1 MAVSTQTKQ
10 LLQELYIFATG
21 QAANTSE
28 MAMIEALVGENG
40 NLDNINKLIDTYI
53 NQKAQ
58 QHGVVGMVKILA
70 NNGMGV
76 TLTDAEANAAIAD
89 FSAAGLTTWSSLFQW
104 AAANESIYGVTL
116 TNRGDAASYFTDAL
130 AKSDKTDL
138 FAGTSINTAVSNLL
152 KTISG
157 TLTSVS
163 TAQQGLDEL
172 AARLTENGLTS
183 AVVDGYL
190 AGATIFADANG
201 NGVLDPDTEWSAT
214 TDENGNYVLPV
225 NLPAGSLIAFGGTDL
240 LTGQAFQGVLSAPAG
255 STVVTPLTSMIQ
267 ALLENDPDTDIA
279 TATNNVRS
287 ALNLPDDVDLQT
299 YDPIAVL
306 NNSSASDADK
316 AKALAIQNVSLQVA
330 NVLTQAGNALSAAN
344 GATTLQSA
352 TGAVTKALAAALSG
366 GSAFDL
372 GNQSSLSSVLNS
384 AANASASP
392 LTPDQI
398 NQITTVTAQSN
409 AAAASATTITALAKV
424 AVVAQGSAT
433 TAIINGTTNNT
444 LDSTVI
450 NFTGANFTNSVN
462 AATPAN
468 VPGSTTTPDP
478 TPTPTPTPPATT
490 FLATLDS
497 SGLSNVVSFSGTATG
512 EITISFTTT
521 GASTKDATFTRAG
534 ISATKLTNY
543 DGSAVTVTIAN
554 GQSLSSDAANLTNL
568 GALSG
573 AGNVIVTGTPSIN
586 ELSGINVSGLT
597 GTLTYS
603 HVTDVANKLDQA
615 SDSIYENT
623 AVNVT
628 VTDGDTASIAQL
640 NQIDAL
646 WGTVTPQRVTDI
658 ANNLDEAAD
667 SLFEN
672 TTINVTVTDAATLAQ
687 LAQIDAL
694 WGTVTY
700 TNISDSVAAL
710 TANTGGYITGAVNL
724 SVSDSATIAQLNTVD
739 GYTSGTVTAL
749 QIADSAATIAA
760 SSYVSATTAVA
771 LSSGTAAAVDLSTID
786 GMTTVALDASA
797 VTTLTGTA
805 AQITA
810 AYAANTTGTITGLGN
825 EIATASDTGT
835 VAATVLTDLDA
846 LTIGAVGFASVT
858 TLTGTAAQVAAAYT
872 ANTDGTITGLNDE
885 AVILSGSASALDITA
900 IKTGNSAGTIN
911 GSALTSINGSAAA
924 VAQALAALDNAPTNF
939 NAALTGSASA
949 GERAT
954 IVGAVGTGTIDY
966 SGITTLVVTSST
978 DITGFTWAAAA
989 TSLDATASPAI
1000 NITMTM
1006 AQHNAFT
1013 TAINA
1018 NGAND
1023 TITFTD
1029 VGTFTADADIKTYA
1043 LKVGDNSVTTG
1054 VDGQIFQP
1062 NVSTETETV
1071 NDVLT
1076 LNGSHNVSVEL
1087 YHGSLSAGSATG
1099 AITVSNANAAVS
1111 NTIATGSGDD
1121 VISVGAGAD
1130 NIDGGAGDDIFLITS
1145 NADVT
1150 RLPLTGP
1157 FNTINGG
1164 THSSGDTLRIIGTT
1178 EAYLPT
1184 ATITGIEILDLTTS
1198 ASVQTVYITAT
1209 QLGALTTVTADA
1221 SDVLFIS
1228 SLDGATIGHTNAIDH
1243 FSFDDADSNVSIT
1256 SFSTAVDQ
1264 VGFSSMKHTG
1274 GKAEVTGNIS
1284 AVNDGKI
1291 WFLGNQSA
1299 GAADSL
1305 ASSAAAL
1312 SAAAIWG
1319 NPAGNYTNY
1328 VVLADDDST
1337 ALYKLND
1344 VSASADEIVSS
1355 ELTLIGVVN
1364 GVLGIGNINTSI
1376 EPFVDATGA

>member
-172 AARLTENGLTS
+172 ATRLTENGLTS

-366 GSAFDL
+366 GRAFDL

-444 LDSTVI
+444 LDSTVS

-497 SGLSNVVSFSGTATG
+497 SGLTNVVSFSGTATG

-658 ANNLDEAAD
+658 ASNLDEAAD

-724 SVSDSATIAQLNTVD
+724 SVSDSATIAQLNTVH
-739 GYTSGTVTAL
+739 GYTSGTVTAP
-749 QIADSAATIAA
+749 QITDSAASIAA
-760 SSYVSATTAVA
+760 SSYVLATTAVA

-786 GMTTVALDASA
+786 GITTVALDASA

-846 LTIGAVGFASVT
+846 LTTGAVGFASVT

-872 ANTDGTITGLNDE
+872 ANTAGAITGLNDE
-885 AVILSGSASALDITA
+885 VVILSDSASALDITA

-1198 ASVQTVYITAT
+1198 ASVQTVHITAA

-1264 VGFSSMKHTG
+1264 VGFSSIKHTG

-1299 GAADSL
+1299 EAADSL

-1319 NPAGNYTNY
+1319 NPAGNFTNY

-1376 EPFVDATGA
+1376 EPFLDPTGA